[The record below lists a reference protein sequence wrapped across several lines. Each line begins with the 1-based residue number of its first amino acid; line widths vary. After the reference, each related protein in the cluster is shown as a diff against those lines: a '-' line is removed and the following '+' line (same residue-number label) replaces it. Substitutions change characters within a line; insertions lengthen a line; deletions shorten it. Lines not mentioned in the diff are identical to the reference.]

1 MLKTALLKHEL
12 TNTTRHFGKSGK
24 IEVVMRGKQAM
35 TNGKLVV
42 LPEFDHR
49 ADLSDEDIRVLRGYV
64 DHEAGGHCV
73 HTTGNHMQEAS
84 KRDPKGLLP
93 ALLNALEDVRI
104 DARHCED
111 YPGAAKNLRATAARV
126 TEVYWESIKDKPEL
140 ASQLRAVGPLAIT
153 WLGRTKA
160 GLGSPEVDRCLAN
173 TPAEILDLLRP
184 FVDRALKAKNTKQV
198 YEVASELY
206 DSLPPPPPPPP
217 PQPQPQKSKDK
228 KPSDPQD
235 SDQSGGG
242 GKPDPDPDADK
253 DEDAKP
259 DPSADESKGQ
269 GNTNPDPS
277 ASESPADDDDSDD
290 DTDGDGD
297 SDDTDDGD
305 DEDDADDDDSDGDG
319 DQTGGQTVNAGGDGA
334 GGYDGAPIN
343 ADLKQAIEKLFKPQD
358 DGLAPFRAHPDAKIV
373 WHDKPSPDASA
384 FTTMRSQI
392 LGHVGVMCRT
402 FERILQSSMMRDRER
417 GLSIGRLD
425 SRRLT
430 QAALGNERVF
440 WMPGDRPEMDTAV
453 MVLADMSSSMWDN
466 DGHGTEAR
474 LKVQGKALIAIGE
487 TLDRIN
493 VPFAVHGYSA
503 QKNEKN
509 WKAYGGASSA
519 DSYHR
524 LHDLHLVKGK
534 GFNER
539 LVVAR
544 GTMGHIA
551 TNAQGGTPTAD
562 AIMEASVLLAK
573 RTESRKIL
581 IVLTDGA
588 PDHDHLAKHAVQDL
602 ERHGFDVVGI
612 GIGDDTVRKHFTR
625 YAVVRTAD
633 ELSKAM
639 LTELSKSMLP
649 SDRRAA

>member
-24 IEVVMRGKQAM
+24 IEVVMRGTQAM

-73 HTTGNHMQEAS
+73 HTTGDHMQEAA

-104 DARHCED
+104 DHLHTQE

-126 TEVYWESIKDKPEL
+126 TEVYWKETEGKPEL
-140 ASQLRAVGPLAIT
+140 ASEVRAVGPLAIT

-160 GLGSPEVDRCLAN
+160 GLGSPEVDKCLAN
-173 TPAEILDLLRP
+173 TPADMLDMLRP
-184 FVDRALKAKNTKQV
+184 YVDRALKAKSTKQV
-198 YEVASELY
+198 FDIASQLY
-206 DSLPPPPPPPP
+206 DSLPVPPPPP
-217 PQPQPQKSKDK
+217 PQPKPQPKPNQKPE
-228 KPSDPQD
+228 PSDD
-235 SDQSGGG
+235 DQSDSEAGQGE
-242 GKPDPDPDADK
+242 PDPDGEEVPPADK
-253 DEDAKP
+253 GEQPKP
-259 DPSADESKGQ
+259 DNQ
-269 GNTNPDPS
+269 DPS
-277 ASESPADDDDSDD
+277 ASDSDADDDVPADDDGDGDDSDSDD
-290 DTDGDGD
+290 Q
-297 SDDTDDGD
+297 SDD
-305 DEDDADDDDSDGDG
+305 EPDADTNSGNS
-319 DQTGGQTVNAGGDGA
+319 GGSSVSAGADGA
-334 GGYDGAPIN
+334 GGYEGAPID
-343 ADLKQAIEKLFKPQD
+343 AGLKQAIEKMLKAQD
-358 DGLAPFRAHPDAKIV
+358 DGMAAFRAHPDAKIV
-373 WHDKPSPDASA
+373 MHSKPHPH
-384 FTTMRSQI
+384 TTQFDELRRLI

-402 FERILQSSMMRDRER
+402 FERILQSSLMRDRER
-417 GLSIGRLD
+417 GLSVGRLD

-453 MVLADMSSSMWDN
+453 VVLADMSSSMHDTISRGSLDN
-466 DGHGTEAR
+466 C
-474 LKVQGKALIAIGE
+474 LKIQGKALIAIGE

-493 VPFAVHGYSA
+493 VPFAVYGYSL
-503 QKNEKN
+503 QKNSEN
-509 WKAYGGASSA
+509 YAAYGGNN
-519 DSYHR
+519 DTTNTYHR
-524 LHDLHLVKGK
+524 IHDLHLTKGK

-539 LVVAR
+539 LITAR
-544 GTMGHIA
+544 GAMGHICA
-551 TNAQGGTPTAD
+551 NANGGTPTAD
-562 AIMEASVLLAK
+562 AIMEAGVMLAK

-581 IVLTDGA
+581 IVLTDGE
-588 PDHDHLAKHAVQDL
+588 PNHDHLAKHAVEDL

-612 GIGDDTVRKHFTR
+612 GIGTDSVRKHFTR
-625 YAVVRTAD
+625 YAVVRSAD
-633 ELSKAM
+633 ELSRAM